1 VVLLQPGRPRRD
13 GFRRRLIDAA
23 LRFFGDPDPAAG
35 SPWDKGE
42 RLARRAGG
50 ERALLVLDGLEPL
63 QSRHAFDRG
72 KLRDPALASL
82 LCGLARQ
89 SEGLCLITTR
99 EPLSDL
105 AGLAAVSARGLE
117 QITPEA
123 GRALLR
129 TARVVGT
136 DAELEDLARRFGPHA
151 LAVSLLGVYLYEND
165 PRHGAGAARALEQL
179 PGDAPLDRVLAG
191 FEQWLATSADL
202 EVLRLLGLFDRP
214 ACPPAPRTGRR
225 SGGGTPRRS
234 SRPGG
239 QRKRR
244 RFSLDRWSRQVP
256 HAPEPVVRRR
266 SSRAVAAAVE
276 GPAARR
282 RAQACLEPGRRAG
295 MADIRVV
302 SCEVSARRQIPAQSK
317 RRQD

>member
-99 EPLSDL
+99 EPQSDL

-136 DAELEDLARRFGPHA
+136 DAELEDLPDGSDRMRWPCPSSVFTSTRTTLVTAQA
-151 LAVSLLGVYLYEND
+151 Q
-165 PRHGAGAARALEQL
+165 HGRWNNCRAMH
-179 PGDAPLDRVLAG
+179 PS
-191 FEQWLATSADL
+191 T
-202 EVLRLLGLFDRP
+202 
-214 ACPPAPRTGRR
+214 AC
-225 SGGGTPRRS
+225 
-234 SRPGG
+234 
-239 QRKRR
+239 
-244 RFSLDRWSRQVP
+244 
-256 HAPEPVVRRR
+256 
-266 SSRAVAAAVE
+266 SRASSN
-276 GPAARR
+276 GSL
-282 RAQACLEPGRRAG
+282 RAPTWK
-295 MADIRVV
+295 
-302 SCEVSARRQIPAQSK
+302 S
-317 RRQD
+317 

>member
-1 VVLLQPGRPRRD
+1 MAPPPRRAHRSHAAPRNRGRAVRPRPAASAPRRSLGLGRKDRRRANPHSRLRGPRRGRQVDAGQSLATRSATRAFPRREPRVRVVLLQPGRPRRD

-99 EPLSDL
+99 EPQSDL

-136 DAELEDLARRFGPHA
+136 DAELEDLPDGSDRMRWPCPSSVFTSTRTTLVTAQA
-151 LAVSLLGVYLYEND
+151 Q
-165 PRHGAGAARALEQL
+165 HGRWNNCRAMH
-179 PGDAPLDRVLAG
+179 PS
-191 FEQWLATSADL
+191 T
-202 EVLRLLGLFDRP
+202 
-214 ACPPAPRTGRR
+214 AC
-225 SGGGTPRRS
+225 
-234 SRPGG
+234 
-239 QRKRR
+239 
-244 RFSLDRWSRQVP
+244 
-256 HAPEPVVRRR
+256 
-266 SSRAVAAAVE
+266 SRASSN
-276 GPAARR
+276 GSL
-282 RAQACLEPGRRAG
+282 RAPTWK
-295 MADIRVV
+295 
-302 SCEVSARRQIPAQSK
+302 S
-317 RRQD
+317 